1 MLGPLISIPL
11 IGLAVRLC
19 WKVVALF
26 RRGSAGTYWWIAF
39 LFIVAAGASGGY
51 RLARVDLRVSPTFR
65 WVGLPMPIG
74 FFQLEEGRW
83 TDFIPPLPIQL
94 LNLLADVVVPIT
106 VLLPCL
112 LLTWRLVRSNPRS
125 TARANPGLH
134 WTAR

>member
-11 IGLAVRLC
+11 IGLGVWLC
-19 WKVVALF
+19 WKVAALF
-26 RRGSAGTYWWIAF
+26 RRGSAWTCWWIAF
-39 LFIVAAGASGGY
+39 LVIVTAGAIGGY
-51 RLARVDLRVSPTFR
+51 GLARVDLRVSPTFR

-94 LNLLADVVVPIT
+94 LNLLADVLVPIT
-106 VLLPCL
+106 VLLTCL

-125 TARANPGLH
+125 TAGANPDLH
-134 WTAR
+134 RAAR